1 LGRQGWKQLLDEV
14 EVPTDGPQDLMG
26 TEQPVLG
33 AELWERTR
41 EVIGDLAGM
50 RNWNGWRSLQR

>member
-1 LGRQGWKQLLDEV
+1 LDEV
-14 EVPTDGPQDLMG
+14 EVPADGSEDVMG

-33 AELWERTR
+33 AELWERAG

-50 RNWNGWRSLQR
+50 RNWNGWKSLQRCSV